1 MDVEVMIES
10 RQMRIDKPIMHT
22 VVYECATKQNDIK
35 ERRHGVATE
44 SRTLFVE
51 SGPNCQDNRKDPFQN
66 IKTKYLMGWSEDNDV
81 SDCDTIIFRL

>member
-35 ERRHGVATE
+35 RA
-44 SRTLFVE
+44 
-51 SGPNCQDNRKDPFQN
+51 PAWCCNRKPDALCRVG
-66 IKTKYLMGWSEDNDV
+66 TKLSGQQKGSFSKHKN
-81 SDCDTIIFRL
+81 